1 MISRVSK
8 FFEVK
13 IQYLK
18 MQEDGKEKKVTEQYV
33 VEAESFTEAE
43 ARIIEEMTPY
53 ISGEF
58 YVVSEKIAAYSEIIL
73 SDKSDDDKWFISKVS
88 LITIDEKTSKEN
100 KTSQRL
106 LVQADTSQTALE
118 YTKKLFDSSMTEYTI
133 DAVQETPTIEVFF
146 NSLETP
152 LTGLKHNDNADN
164 IF

>member
-1 MISRVSK
+1 MNTKFSK

-13 IQYLK
+13 IQYQK

-33 VEAESFTEAE
+33 VESLSFTEAE
-43 ARIIEEMTPY
+43 ARIIKEMTPY

-58 YVVSEKIAAYSEIIL
+58 NVVSEKIASYFEIIL

-88 LITIDEKTSKEN
+88 FITLDEKTAKEK
-100 KTSQRL
+100 KTSQRF

-118 YTKKLFDSSMTEYTI
+118 YTNKLFDRSMTDYTI

-146 NSLETP
+146 NRLENP
-152 LTGLKHNDNADN
+152 FDIQKQGDNADN

>member
-1 MISRVSK
+1 MNTKFSK

-13 IQYLK
+13 IQYQK

-33 VEAESFTEAE
+33 VESLSFTEAE
-43 ARIIEEMTPY
+43 ARIIKEMTPY

-58 YVVSEKIAAYSEIIL
+58 NVVSEKIASYFEIIL

-88 LITIDEKTSKEN
+88 FITLDEKTAKEK
-100 KTSQRL
+100 KTSQRF

-118 YTKKLFDSSMTEYTI
+118 YTNKFFDRSMTDYTI

-146 NSLETP
+146 NRLENP
-152 LTGLKHNDNADN
+152 FDVQKQVDNADN